1 MVLSIAMP
9 QQCQEVLRRFGGA
22 GYSAYLV
29 GGCVRDSLL
38 GKTPLDWDICT
49 SARPEETLALFA
61 DCKVILTG
69 LKHGTVTLLLDGLPL
84 EVTTYRIDGEYLDNR
99 RPKEV
104 FFTDD
109 LRADLS
115 RRDFTINAMAYNPAT
130 GLVDYFGGMEDLQ
143 ARRICAVGDALA
155 RYQED
160 GLRLMRAIR
169 FACVLDFS
177 YEEKTRQAIIAS
189 NHLLHNIAME
199 RIQVELN
206 KILLSPYV
214 ARGLDDLYAL
224 GCFAYFMPE
233 MCHTVGFE
241 QHNPYHCYDVFGH
254 LRQSVAAIEP
264 DLVLRLT
271 MLLHDIGKPFVWC
284 SCYGDSDCFPDHE
297 TISAQMAESILRRLC
312 YDKATQREVVKLIAQ
327 HTYMLHPEAENV
339 RRALALFGEDSLRRL
354 LKVKVAD
361 LKAQRVS
368 VSEHNLIFEEIG
380 QVLEQVLAQGDCCS
394 LRQLAVNG
402 EDMKKLG
409 YQGQQVGWVLGRLLD
424 QVLAQPALNTRDQL
438 LVLAQDLLWK
448 EKEQLYDNQD

>member
-1 MVLSIAMP
+1 MVMSIAMP
-9 QQCQEVLRRFGGA
+9 KQCQAVLARFNDA

-69 LKHGTVTLLLDGLPL
+69 LKHGTVTLLVDGMPL

-130 GLVDYFGGMEDLQ
+130 GLVDYFGGMADLQ
-143 ARRICAVGDALA
+143 NKRICAVGDALA
-155 RYQED
+155 RYHED

-169 FACVLDFS
+169 FACVLDFD
-177 YEEKTRQAIIAS
+177 YDEKTRQAIVAA
-189 NHLLHNIAME
+189 NHLLRNIAME
-199 RIQVELN
+199 RIQVELD
-206 KILLSPYV
+206 KILLSPYA
-214 ARGLDDLYAL
+214 ARGLSDLYEL
-224 GCFAYFMPE
+224 GCFSYFMPE

-254 LRQSVAAIEP
+254 LCQSVAAIEP

-284 SCYGDSDCFPDHE
+284 SCYGDSDCFPEHE
-297 TISAQMAESILRRLC
+297 LISAQMAEPILRRLC
-312 YDKATQREVVKLIAQ
+312 YDKQTQREVVKLIKH
-327 HTYMLHPEAENV
+327 HTYMLHPEEENV
-339 RRALALFGEDSLRRL
+339 RRALAFFGEDSLRRL

-368 VSEHNLIFEEIG
+368 VSEHNHIFEEIS
-380 QVLEQVLAQGDCCS
+380 QVLEQVLAKGDCTS
-394 LRQLAVNG
+394 LKQLAVNG
-402 EDMKKLG
+402 SDLQKLG
-409 YQGQQVGWVLGRLLD
+409 CQGQQVGWMLEKLLDRVLAEPAFNTREELLALAQGLLD
-424 QVLAQPALNTRDQL
+424 QAKEHDQ
-438 LVLAQDLLWK
+438 
-448 EKEQLYDNQD
+448 